1 MLSKKKIKIMFRMAS
16 YEQGVGKK
24 DLNTVRFYKAD
35 YVRLNILK
43 SVVCMTIAYALVL
56 GLVIF
61 YNIEYVIKN
70 AVKLPYDSIGI
81 KTLGIYIFL
90 VVFYVFIS
98 LFVYSSRYGH
108 ARKRVQRYFK
118 YLKYLSKYY
127 ENDGEEYEEEE
138 RDDF

>member
-16 YEQGVGKK
+16 YEQGRGKK

-43 SVVCMTIAYALVL
+43 SIVCMTIAYALVL
-56 GLVIF
+56 GLVVL
-61 YNIEYVIKN
+61 YNAEYIIKN
-70 AVKLPYDSIGI
+70 AVKLPYYSIGL
-81 KTLGIYIFL
+81 KVLGIYISL
-90 VVFYVFIS
+90 VVFYIIVS
-98 LFVYSSRYGH
+98 LAVYASRYGH

-127 ENDGEEYEEEE
+127 DNDGEGYEEEE

>member
-43 SVVCMTIAYALVL
+43 SVVSMTIAYALVV
-56 GLVIF
+56 GLVIY
-61 YNIEYVIKN
+61 YNIEYIIKN
-70 AVKLPYDSIGI
+70 AVKLPYHSLGI
-81 KTLGIYIFL
+81 KLLGIYIFL
-90 VVFYVFIS
+90 LLFYVLVS
-98 LFVYSSRYGH
+98 LMVYSSRYGH

-138 RDDF
+138 KDDF